1 MSQQTENEIN
11 RLVRE
16 SIFEVGLPRPSGTNT
31 CYINSLVVALRC
43 ILNLLR
49 LIIDSR
55 LQAYFGEFMDDR
67 DVLYGF
73 QRYFNNIITK
83 NYTI

>member
-1 MSQQTENEIN
+1 MSQQTESEIN

-16 SIFEVGLPRPSGTNT
+16 SIFEIGLPRPAGTNT

-49 LIIDSR
+49 LIIDGR
-55 LQAYFGEFMDDR
+55 LQAYFGQFMDDT
-67 DVLYGF
+67 DVLFGF
-73 QRYFNNIITK
+73 QRLI
-83 NYTI
+83 

>member
-73 QRYFNNIITK
+73 QRYFSKINLF
-83 NYTI
+83 